1 MKSLA
6 QVVRRWPSQEAK
18 EWLASFIPQACS
30 HPSVLAVVAFGAAVR
45 TTCFTADIDLLIIYD
60 RPKPILQRRPIDVDI
75 RWYERT
81 QAEHL
86 IGEGQELLGWVLR
99 FGELICERTGYWTN
113 LRLKWVDRMPFPS
126 AALADDRAKRAWRL
140 HQELHKM
147 GDEDAAQE
155 QQLVALTQEAR
166 APYSG
171 ECLPRVETG
180 TSRPTS
186 CNRRIRACRQGRQG
200 SSRQGKSGRRPGN
213 RWIAFFASIC
223 ERRGPTTACFGPT
236 HSPTH
241 RRAVPSDRISKPS
254 FSSSMQVAAG
264 QLLLSVMAHSPSSMG
279 SRGGFFGWWLGS
291 RAGGARRRGRASGGG
306 WSGWGVRNRGAN
318 GGGFP
323 RRFAGPR
330 KRIG

>member
-166 APYSG
+166 ARLIRESVYPA
-171 ECLPRVETG
+171 
-180 TSRPTS
+180 SRPELPDQL
-186 CNRRIRACRQGRQG
+186 RAIGE
-200 SSRQGKSGRRPGN
+200 SELAAKV
-213 RWIAFFASIC
+213 A
-223 ERRGPTTACFGPT
+223 RGL
-236 HSPTH
+236 
-241 RRAVPSDRISKPS
+241 RDREK
-254 FSSSMQVAAG
+254 AAG
-264 QLLLSVMAHSPSSMG
+264 DLAI
-279 SRGGFFGWWLGS
+279 GG
-291 RAGGARRRGRASGGG
+291 
-306 WSGWGVRNRGAN
+306 
-318 GGGFP
+318 
-323 RRFAGPR
+323 
-330 KRIG
+330 